1 MGINFL
7 FVRMNKAIL
16 LLVLLLGVA
25 LSQSVKSKSG
35 VDCRLKV
42 SKNGRCGKRY
52 LNARCNFGYCSRWGW
67 GGTSPAHKRGSQKK
81 YNFAKCGKKVVKKVS
96 KKGGKPKAKVTSKKG
111 KKPVKKV
118 KIVLKKAKIIK
129 KLVKSKA
136 LKKKIQKAKK
146 AVKKTLKKAK
156 KAKKV

>member
-35 VDCRLKV
+35 VDCKLNV

-67 GGTSPAHKRGSQKK
+67 CGTSSAHKRGSQKK
-81 YNFAKCGKKVVKKVS
+81 YNYAKCGKKVSKKATKSKAKAAVKK
-96 KKGGKPKAKVTSKKG
+96 A

-118 KIVLKKAKIIK
+118 KIVLKKP
-129 KLVKSKA
+129 KSSRNSSNP
-136 LKKKIQKAKK
+136 
-146 AVKKTLKKAK
+146 
-156 KAKKV
+156 

>member
-35 VDCRLKV
+35 VDCKLKV
-42 SKNGRCGKRY
+42 SKNGRCGKKY
-52 LNARCNFGYCSRWGW
+52 LNARCNFGYWSRWGW
-67 GGTSPAHKRGSQKK
+67 CGTSPAHKRGSQKK

-96 KKGGKPKAKVTSKKG
+96 KKGGKLKAKVTSKKG

-118 KIVLKKAKIIK
+118 KIVLRKAKIIK
-129 KLVKSKA
+129 KLVKFKA
-136 LKKKIQKAKK
+136 LKKKDSKGQKSC
-146 AVKKTLKKAK
+146 
-156 KAKKV
+156 